1 MDEWRPSWRR
11 LARART
17 GLDSAARGHKRQSK
31 VDSWRNCMSMG
42 VTQFHRSGVSPRK
55 DHPGEE
61 KGPGAPQ
68 EQDQASPVDDPV
80 ESALLP

>member
-1 MDEWRPSWRR
+1 METKLAKVSQGKNGPRFCCQRTQETEQGR
-11 LARART
+11 LMEK
-17 GLDSAARGHKRQSK
+17 LYE
-31 VDSWRNCMSMG
+31 NG

-68 EQDQASPVDDPV
+68 EEDQASPVD
-80 ESALLP
+80 STA

>member
-1 MDEWRPSWRR
+1 
-11 LARART
+11 
-17 GLDSAARGHKRQSK
+17 
-31 VDSWRNCMSMG
+31 MSMG